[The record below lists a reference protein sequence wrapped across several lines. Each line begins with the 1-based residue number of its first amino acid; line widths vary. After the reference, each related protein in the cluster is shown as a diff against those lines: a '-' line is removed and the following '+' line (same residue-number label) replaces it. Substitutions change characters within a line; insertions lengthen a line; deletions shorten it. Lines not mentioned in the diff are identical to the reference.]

1 MSLSFMYSS
10 SSNKNQAFW
19 FVLRDLKRANSK
31 QRAYQLFTEKNIE
44 MFTPMKWRLD
54 TVKGKRVRKEVPCIP
69 DLLFVHDTRE
79 NLDPIIEENLTVQY
93 RWVRNRY
100 REPMV
105 VSDVEMERF
114 IHAVSASGSPKY
126 YLPEEITPEMLNRS
140 IRIVG
145 GPLDGYE
152 GTLVTIRGSKV
163 KRLLVEL
170 PGLLSVAVE
179 VNPEYIQFL

>member
-1 MSLSFMYSS
+1 MSPS

-19 FVLRDLKRANSK
+19 FVLRDLKRPNAK
-31 QRAYQLFTEKNIE
+31 QRGYQLFAERGIE
-44 MFTPMKWRLD
+44 MFTPMKWKLS
-54 TVKGKRVRKEVPCIP
+54 TVRGKQVRKEVPCIP

-79 NLDPIIEENLTVQY
+79 NLDPIIEEHLTIQY
-93 RWVRNRY
+93 RWMRNKY

-114 IHAVSASGSPKY
+114 IRAVSASASPKY
-126 YLPEEITPEMLNRS
+126 YLPEEITPEMKKRP

-145 GPLDGYE
+145 GPLDGCE
-152 GTLVTIRGSKV
+152 GTLLTVRGSKV

-170 PGLLSVAVE
+170 PGLLGVGVE
-179 VNPEYIQFL
+179 VTPDYIQLL

>member
-1 MSLSFMYSS
+1 MSLPFMFSS
-10 SSNKNQAFW
+10 SSNKKQAFW

-31 QRAYQLFTEKNIE
+31 QRAYQLFEEKNIE
-44 MFTPMKWRLD
+44 VFTPMKWCLN
-54 TVKGKRVRKEVPCIP
+54 TIKGKRVRKEVPCIP

-79 NLDPIIEENLTVQY
+79 NLDPIIKEFLTVQY
-93 RWVRNRY
+93 RWVRNKY

-105 VSDVEMERF
+105 VSDADMERF
-114 IHAVSASGSPKY
+114 IRAVSASDSPKY
-126 YLPEEITPEMLNRS
+126 YLPEEITPDMLNRS

-152 GTLVTIRGSKV
+152 GTLVTTRGSKV

-170 PGLLSVAVE
+170 PSLLSVAVE
-179 VNPEYIQFL
+179 VNPEYIQLI